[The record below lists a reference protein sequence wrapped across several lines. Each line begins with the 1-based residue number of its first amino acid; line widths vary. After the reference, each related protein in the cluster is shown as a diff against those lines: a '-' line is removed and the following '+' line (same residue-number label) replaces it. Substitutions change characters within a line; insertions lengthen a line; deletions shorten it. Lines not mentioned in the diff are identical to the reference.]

1 MNKVQ
6 KYGCHMKRFM
16 VYVEMRGIKFPTN
29 EAIKYSACS
38 LMCVRGTV
46 AFPPHGFLGD
56 KAQNSN
62 FVRTFT

>member
-1 MNKVQ
+1 
-6 KYGCHMKRFM
+6 M
-16 VYVEMRGIKFPTN
+16 VYVEMHGIKFPTN

-46 AFPPHGFLGD
+46 AFPPDGCLGD